1 MAEELKKSKK
11 GITIPFWVRL
21 SLDIYVYYGAT
32 LTIVRVRVVVHKF
45 LRKIT
50 HIPTSGKASLGVII
64 SKTARNVNGFFEKSS
79 KNPKIF
85 AKKEKSANY
94 LRHRRKCSKIKSKI
108 PLIFFEIY
116 VILQIVI
123 VGQYTQCFAVQMKKE
138 V

>member
-50 HIPTSGKASLGVII
+50 HIPTSGKASLEVII
-64 SKTARNVNGFFEKSS
+64 SKTARNVNGFLKNPQKIRKSS
-79 KNPKIF
+79 QKR
-85 AKKEKSANY
+85 KKAQ
-94 LRHRRKCSKIKSKI
+94 I
-108 PLIFFEIY
+108 PSDTDEN
-116 VILQIVI
+116 
-123 VGQYTQCFAVQMKKE
+123 VQK
-138 V
+138 